1 MGVNNILA
9 LRGDERADLKKGDF
23 EHAADLISYIKNK
36 YGNKVNIIAA
46 CYPEVHIE
54 THNVVED
61 VKHRKEK
68 VDAGAC
74 QLITQLFFNNGSFYR
89 FKERCDL
96 VGIKVPIQ
104 PGIMPVANKKTD

>member
-9 LRGDERADLKKGDF
+9 LRGDARADLKKGDF
-23 EHAADLISYIKNK
+23 EHAANLISYIKNK
-36 YGNKVNIIAA
+36 HGNKVNIIEA

-54 THNVVED
+54 AHNVVED